1 MSRCRFGAAV
11 ALLTLAAA
19 APHVAVAEEAA
30 ASPDADRVAR
40 GKYLVDIIGCTD
52 CHTPWIM
59 GEEGPVPDM
68 TRFLAGH
75 PQGSTVDL
83 TVPLPAETWA
93 GAWTESFTAFKG
105 PWGVSFTRNL
115 TPDDDTGL
123 GTWTEQEFID
133 TLRNG
138 RQRGIGRELL
148 PPMPWPNFA
157 KATDEDLKA
166 IWAYL
171 QSLPV
176 VSNRVP
182 DPIPPVA
189 AH

>member
-19 APHVAVAEEAA
+19 APRFAAAEEAA
-30 ASPDADRVAR
+30 AEPDAERVAR
-40 GKYLVDIIGCTD
+40 GKYLVDVIGCND
-52 CHTPWIM
+52 CHTPWKM
-59 GEEGPVPDM
+59 GEAGPEPEMDRFLSGHRQDANLPPAPELGEGPWEATM
-68 TRFLAGH
+68 SG
-75 PQGSTVDL
+75 
-83 TVPLPAETWA
+83 
-93 GAWTESFTAFKG
+93 SFTAFSG
-105 PWGVSFTRNL
+105 PWGTSFTRNL
-115 TPDDDTGL
+115 TPDDETGL
-123 GTWTEQEFID
+123 GNWTEQEFID

-148 PPMPWPNFA
+148 PPMPWYNFA
-157 KATDEDLKA
+157 KATDDDLKA

-171 QSLPV
+171 QSLPA
-176 VSNRVP
+176 VSNRVL